1 VNIKE
6 VWVLVLGCFVFLS
19 AVSPGYSL
27 VLDTRGRL
35 GGKVG
40 SSSEEFEN
48 IKGGQFTRVVLDK
61 GPLTCYCVLWC
72 ISGLPLQL

>member
-1 VNIKE
+1 VGSCPR
-6 VWVLVLGCFVFLS
+6 VLRVSFSCF
-19 AVSPGYSL
+19 PGYSL